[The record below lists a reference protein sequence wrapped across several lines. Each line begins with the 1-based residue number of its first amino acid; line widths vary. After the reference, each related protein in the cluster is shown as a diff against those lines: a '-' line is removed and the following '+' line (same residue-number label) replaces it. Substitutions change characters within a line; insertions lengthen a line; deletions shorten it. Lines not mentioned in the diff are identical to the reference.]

1 MTQGIVKRIREK
13 CEEKGLTI
21 SQLEKN
27 TGLSNA
33 SIDKWD
39 KLNQKPSYDK
49 IYRVAETLKVSLD
62 WLLTGKESENLSP
75 EEQKL
80 IELYRTADD
89 RGRRRILRSA
99 EDEAQEQQSST
110 YRIG

>member
-1 MTQGIVKRIREK
+1 MTHGMVKRIREK
-13 CEEKGLTI
+13 CEQNGLAI
-21 SQLEKN
+21 SQLEKKS
-27 TGLSNA
+27 GLSNA

-39 KLNQKPSYDK
+39 KLDQKPSYDK
-49 IYRVAETLKVSLD
+49 IYRVAETLNVSLD
-62 WLLTGKESENLSP
+62 WLLTGKEGENLTE

-99 EDEAQEQQSST
+99 EDEAQEQQLSISKL
-110 YRIG
+110 G